1 MTTLFSNAVTFHMST
16 PAKEV
21 MRITADAV
29 TVAPDVSV
37 NEAAIAVIAALEQHM
52 RNIVAAEREACAKL
66 CDEME
71 RQAEGTECCKWPT
84 PGDCAAVIRAR
95 GQA

>member
-66 CDEME
+66 CDDIW
-71 RQAEGTECCKWPT
+71 QTDGSAY
-84 PGDCAAVIRAR
+84 DCREAIRAR